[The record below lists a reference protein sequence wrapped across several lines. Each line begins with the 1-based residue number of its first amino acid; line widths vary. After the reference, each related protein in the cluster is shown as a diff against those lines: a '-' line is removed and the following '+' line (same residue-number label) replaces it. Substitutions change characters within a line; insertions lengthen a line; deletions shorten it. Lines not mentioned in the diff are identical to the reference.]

1 MTRVIK
7 YLGISVL
14 SIFLLALAFG
24 GGVVVGK
31 ERPGSTQPTD
41 IDFSAFWAAWNILDE
56 KFVDSHLSTTTPITA
71 KEVEEQKQ
79 ERIWGAIAGMTDT
92 LGDPY
97 TSFFPPEEKK
107 NFEESIIGNFGGV
120 GMEIDLRDN
129 VLTVVSALPG
139 TPAKLAGIKS
149 GDQIIKIDDHET
161 ATLSLIKAVG
171 FIRGEIGTKV
181 TLKVRRADEPDQ
193 FITLTR
199 AKISVPTLDTE
210 EKEGVFII
218 RLYNFNGN
226 AANNFREALREF
238 LQAKTDKLIIDLRG
252 NPGGLLEAAVDMASW
267 FLPLGQPVVI
277 ESRGAGKEEKIY
289 KSYGYDVFTDKLKL
303 AVLIDQ
309 GSASASEILAGALS
323 EYEIGTL
330 IGEKSFGKGS
340 VQELVPV
347 TDDSSLKVTIAK
359 WLTPKHKSL
368 VDNGLEPDILV
379 KSATTTPST
388 ATSTD
393 PVLIRAIDFLKQKN

>member
-1 MTRVIK
+1 MRLLK
-7 YLGISVL
+7 YISV
-14 SIFLLALAFG
+14 SVVSVFLLALAFG

-31 ERPGSTQPTD
+31 ERPLATQP
-41 IDFSAFWAAWNILDE
+41 IDVEFSAFWKAWNILDE

-71 KEVEEQKQ
+71 EDVEKGKQ
-79 ERIWGAIAGMTDT
+79 ERIWGAIAGMTDS

-107 NFEESIIGNFGGV
+107 NFEESITGNFGGV
-120 GMEIDLRDN
+120 GIEIDLRDRI
-129 VLTVVSALPG
+129 LTVVSALPG
-139 TPAKLAGIKS
+139 TPAKQAGIKS
-149 GDQIIKIDDHET
+149 GDQIIKIDDYET
-161 ATLSLIKAVG
+161 AVLSLNEAVG

-181 TLKVRRADEPDQ
+181 ILTVRRDGESDQ
-193 FITLTR
+193 LVTLTR
-199 AKISVPTLDTE
+199 AKIFVPTLDTE

-226 AANNFREALREF
+226 ATKNFREALREF
-238 LQAKTDKLIIDLRG
+238 LKVKTDKLIIDLRG

-303 AVLIDQ
+303 AILIDK

-323 EYEIGTL
+323 EYEIATL

-368 VDNGLEPDILV
+368 VDNGLEPDILI
-379 KSATTTPST
+379 KATTTPVT

-393 PVLIRAIDFLKQKN
+393 VVLLRAIEFLKQKK